1 MQSGGPHATGP
12 AFRRKVEML
21 LDDQGL
27 RERVARIDT
36 LLKEIESLE
45 DQNAR
50 SKAAEMAQ
58 VLLELYGE
66 GLARV
71 MEVIAQGNERER
83 IFEALAEDELISHL
97 LLLHGLHPLEVET
110 RVVQALEEVRPYLR
124 SHGGNVE
131 LLGVEGGVARVRLQG
146 SCDGCPSSTVT
157 LKLAIEEAI
166 LKAAPD
172 LEGIEA
178 EGVAEPKPATTF
190 VAGPTLRKKEKKR
203 PEEDGASWT
212 VVGGL
217 PQLSGGG
224 MLLKEISGEPVL
236 FVKLG
241 EDLYAYRHLCP
252 GCGESLE
259 AGSLKEAELACPGCS
274 HRYDVRRA
282 GRCLDDP
289 RLHLEPIPLLV
300 SEVAVEERQGR
311 GQRSI
316 VKIALPSAVG

>member
-1 MQSGGPHATGP
+1 
-12 AFRRKVEML
+12 VL

-27 RERVARIDT
+27 QERVARMET
-36 LLKEIESLE
+36 LLGEIERLA
-45 DQNAR
+45 DPNAR
-50 SKAAEMAQ
+50 AKAAEMVQ

-66 GLARV
+66 GLARM
-71 MEVIAQGNERER
+71 MEAVARGEESERT
-83 IFEALAEDELISHL
+83 FKVFADDELISHL
-97 LLLHGLHPLEVET
+97 LLLHGLHPLDVET
-110 RVVQALEEVRPYLR
+110 RVVQALEEVRPYLQ

-146 SCDGCPSSTVT
+146 SCDGCPSSTMT
-157 LKLAIEEAI
+157 LKLAIEEAV

-178 EGVAEPKPATTF
+178 EGVTEPKPAPTF
-190 VAGPTLRKKEKKR
+190 VAGPTLRRKEKKQ
-203 PEEDGASWT
+203 PGEDGASWT

-217 PQLSGGG
+217 PQLSSGG

-236 FVKLG
+236 FLKLG
-241 EDLYAYRHLCP
+241 DDFYAYRHLCP

-259 AGSLKEAELACPGCS
+259 GGSLKGAELACSRCH
-274 HRYDVRRA
+274 HRYDVRQA

-289 RLHLEPIPLLV
+289 QLHLEPIPLLV
-300 SEVAVEERQGR
+300 SETDVEERQGR
-311 GQRSI
+311 SRRSI

>member
-1 MQSGGPHATGP
+1 
-12 AFRRKVEML
+12 ML

-27 RERVARIDT
+27 QERVARIET
-36 LLKEIESLE
+36 LLGEIEALKDPS
-45 DQNAR
+45 AR

-66 GLARV
+66 GLARM
-71 MEVIAQGNERER
+71 MEVVAEGEDSRR
-83 IFEALAEDELISHL
+83 AFEVFAEDELISHL
-97 LLLHGLHPLEVET
+97 LLLHGLHPLDLET
-110 RVVQALEEVRPYLR
+110 RVAGALEEVRPYLQ

-131 LLGVEGGVARVRLQG
+131 LLGIEGAVARVRMEG
-146 SCDGCPSSTVT
+146 SCDGCPSSAVT
-157 LKLAIEEAI
+157 LKLAIEEAV

-178 EGVAEPKPATTF
+178 EGVTEPKPAPTL
-190 VAGPTLRKKEKKR
+190 VAGPTLRRKEKKR

-224 MLLKEISGEPVL
+224 TLVKEVSGEPVL
-236 FVKLG
+236 FLKLG
-241 EDLYAYRHLCP
+241 DDLYAYRHLCS

-259 AGSLKEAELACPGCS
+259 RGSLEGAELSCPGCER
-274 HRYDVRRA
+274 RYDVRRA

-289 RLHLEPIPLLV
+289 QLHLEPIPLLV
-300 SEVAVEERQGR
+300 SEVAVEERQGP
-311 GQRSI
+311 GQRSM